1 MIFTADK
8 ERDVI
13 DKLTE
18 ENRKLKI
25 QIQEL
30 QNDIKTK
37 TENYNLE
44 TLVFKEEIKYQ
55 TKEKERFFREIQN
68 ISNLYNKEIKELKE
82 EIKEKEKLIK
92 APNIAKEINVEMEEL
107 VNNINEKLITIMDM
121 IGEYDDTEGGK

>member
-8 ERDVI
+8 ERDII
-13 DKLTE
+13 DKLTA

-30 QNDIKTK
+30 QNDLKSK
-37 TENYNLE
+37 TENYNRE
-44 TLVFKEEIKYQ
+44 TLVFKEEIAYQ

-68 ISNLYNKEIKELKE
+68 ISNLYNEEIKELKE

-92 APNIAKEINVEMEEL
+92 APNIAKDINVEMKEL

-121 IGEYDDTEGGK
+121 IGEYDD

>member
-8 ERDVI
+8 ERDII
-13 DKLTE
+13 DKLTG
-18 ENRKLKI
+18 ENKILKE
-25 QIQEL
+25 QIESLQLEL
-30 QNDIKTK
+30 ETK
-37 TENYNLE
+37 KENYNRSSI
-44 TLVFKEEIKYQ
+44 VFKEEIEYQ
-55 TKEKERFFREIQN
+55 REEKEKYLREIQN
-68 ISNLYNKEIKELKE
+68 INNFYYWRIKELKE